1 MNRLSIA
8 FVCAMLLAPVYAG
21 QDGDL
26 RVITKSTETVTRDVR
41 GEITGKTRVEETHV
55 SYKKVVTENVGL
67 DTNGLET
74 VTRRSTSITDT
85 SGSTIT
91 TVETRD
97 PATQG
102 LVLASETTVQREPRG
117 RTITTT
123 SLPDAAGNLNVSA
136 QTIVIE
142 PIPKGDRVTETWK
155 PGDDGRLRLSNRTSI
170 EKHAAGGVM
179 TTVENFSN
187 KDGDVVV
194 TELSRTVVSK
204 MGGSIA
210 TRHTR
215 DAIGQL
221 ILQSRTIKSIDA
233 NGYVTLTTETR
244 NEHGQLIVT
253 KQITQGP

>member
-8 FVCAMLLAPVYAG
+8 FVCATLLTPLYAG

-41 GEITGKTRVEETHV
+41 GQITGKTRVDETRISH
-55 SYKKVVTENVGL
+55 KKTVTENIGF

-74 VTRRSTSITDT
+74 VSRRTTAVSDT
-85 SGSTIT
+85 TGSSVT

-97 PATQG
+97 PVTQ
-102 LVLASETTVQREPRG
+102 LLALASEKTVRREPRG
-117 RTITTT
+117 RTITVTR
-123 SLPDAAGNLNVSA
+123 LPDAAGNLVVSA

-142 PIPKGDRVTETWK
+142 PIPKGDRITESWK
-155 PGDDGRLRLSNRTSI
+155 PGDDGRLRLANRTSV
-170 EKHAAGGVM
+170 EKHAAGGVV

-187 KDGDVVV
+187 EYGDVVV

-210 TRHTR
+210 TRHIR

-233 NGYVTLTTETR
+233 NGHVTLTTETR
-244 NEHGQLIVT
+244 NEHGQLVVT
-253 KQITQGP
+253 KQMTQGP